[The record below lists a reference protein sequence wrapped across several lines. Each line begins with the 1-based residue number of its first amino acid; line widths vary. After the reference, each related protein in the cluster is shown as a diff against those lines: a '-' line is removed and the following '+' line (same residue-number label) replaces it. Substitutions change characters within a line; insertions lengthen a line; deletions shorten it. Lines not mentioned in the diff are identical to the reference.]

1 MAELPRDLI
10 YFVPVLYDLDAP
22 EHDHAAD
29 VQRPLAFPAV
39 SAVINA
45 ERHFVM
51 APDRIIPVSLHPGV
65 KIQFAVFLAI
75 KMIDWHS
82 IRIIVV
88 SEHRQYA
95 ARFFFQYLNTFRLG
109 NLLFKTKH
117 FSKHGHFSFS
127 LMAFEA
133 ALN

>member
-10 YFVPVLYDLDAP
+10 YFVPVLYDLNAP

-65 KIQFAVFLAI
+65 KIELAVLFTI
-75 KMIDWHS
+75 KVVDRHAV
-82 IRIIVV
+82 RIIVV
-88 SEHRQYA
+88 SKHRQHT
-95 ARFFFQYLNTFRLG
+95 ARLFLEDLNTFLLR